1 MMSRISLKNIS
12 YKYFGLVPALND
24 ISLDI
29 SEGELLA
36 VLGSN
41 GTGKSSLLNVLAGLV
56 FPDEG
61 IYCIDN
67 KEVSEKSLKDNEFNL
82 SFRRSVGYI
91 FQNTIFQ
98 LFCPTVFDELIFGPM
113 QLGMTKD
120 EAFGRAG
127 EVLEMLGIQG
137 LARRSTHMLSGGER
151 KKVALGSILTY
162 NPEIIL
168 FDEPMSGLDP
178 RSQSDVIEL
187 IFQLNEA
194 GKTIIITTHDLELA
208 AHLQPRIAVLS
219 EDHRLIKT
227 GDADKVLSDVD
238 FLVSVNLIHESLHRH
253 NNKIHSHLSPLSW
266 SHKHNRKNES

>member
-1 MMSRISLKNIS
+1 MSLISLKNIS
-12 YKYFGLVPALND
+12 YKYFGIFPALNN
-24 ISLDI
+24 ISLEI
-29 SEGELLA
+29 GEGELWA

-41 GTGKSSLLNVLAGLV
+41 GTGKSSLLNILAGLV

-61 IYCIDN
+61 VYCINN
-67 KEVSEKSLKDNEFNL
+67 KEVSEQSLKDNEFNAI
-82 SFRRSVGYI
+82 FRRSIGYI

-113 QLGMTKD
+113 QLGMTNE
-120 EAFGRAG
+120 EASGRAE
-127 EVLEMLGIQG
+127 EVLNMLGIQD
-137 LARRSTHMLSGGER
+137 LAKRSTHMLSGGER

-162 NPEIIL
+162 NPQIIL

-187 IFQLNEA
+187 IFRLNEA
-194 GKTIIITTHDLELA
+194 AKTIFIATHNLELA

-227 GDADKVLSDVD
+227 GDADDVLSDVE

-253 NNKIHSHLSPLSW
+253 DHRIHSHLSPLSW
-266 SHKHNRKNES
+266 SHKHSKRSDI